1 MRFCCCTNHSTD
13 EESITAKVELDEH
26 YNAADIALIQQPY
39 ASRDRREYEAKPGFH
54 THQDVDRRFE
64 AEFREQESS
73 QDPEKTHLGYESNPL
88 LRERTEMC
96 DPQVSED
103 NTIDILTIQKTQGQ
117 SLGIGLETEDGSTLF
132 VSMISDGLIND
143 WNADNPKQRLARG
156 DRILEVNDISTS
168 SKDMLLRIKR
178 DATLQI
184 TRERPI
190 SRSVVVNRDGRPLGL
205 NVLHSSKST
214 TLVVENV
221 QSGIIA
227 DWNEMHQDI
236 YLKPGDRIYELNG
249 CPDSRDFLKLMKSTE
264 RLEMMVYS
272 YSKPIKSPAIPIAEN
287 PTPQ

>member
-1 MRFCCCTNHSTD
+1 MLFCCCTNHLTD
-13 EESITAKVELDEH
+13 EESINSKVLLEQEH
-26 YNAADIALIQQPY
+26 YDCNAGDIELMQQPC
-39 ASRDRREYEAKPGFH
+39 ASRDSRDTREAKQGFH
-54 THQDVDRRFE
+54 EGGFTGQV
-64 AEFREQESS
+64 SS
-73 QDPEKTHLGYESNPL
+73 QKPENTPLGYASNPL

-227 DWNEMHQDI
+227 DWNELHQDI

-249 CPDSRDFLKLMKSTE
+249 CPDSREFLKLMKSTE